1 MKKLFVALMTLL
13 FLSATG
19 LVVAQYRY
27 TTPGFDTPV
36 PPGTQTPDATPTPA
50 LVTYGLTP
58 TIVSTPLANHHR
70 NHKKH
75 MVIAVVAT
83 PDPSLT
89 Q

>member
-36 PPGTQTPDATPTPA
+36 PPGTQTPDATLTPVV
-50 LVTYGLTP
+50 VTYGLAP
-58 TIVSTPLANHHR
+58 TIVSTPPANHHH
-70 NHKKH
+70 HKKH
-75 MVIAVVAT
+75 VVIIVVAT
-83 PDPSLT
+83 PNPAPIK
-89 Q
+89 